1 MEHHKRQDP
10 TSFQTVQLFELRLG
24 AGTDPGAAAALDA
37 GVSVGAGAVAVA
49 VAVAVALLLLPR
61 PRARRAT
68 DSALGSALGIFPTL
82 TPFNAAALVLA
93 LALLGGSNAQ
103 EGLRLVGVQ
112 PQPSI
117 MRPSISCSRGNLRPG
132 GAREPAVL
140 ASPGRTGSKV
150 RPRRWSRRSMD
161 PRCCGSRSR

>member
-93 LALLGGSNAQ
+93 LALLGGVK
-103 EGLRLVGVQ
+103 R
-112 PQPSI
+112 
-117 MRPSISCSRGNLRPG
+117 
-132 GAREPAVL
+132 
-140 ASPGRTGSKV
+140 PGRTAS
-150 RPRRWSRRSMD
+150 
-161 PRCCGSRSR
+161 CGSAATAFDNATFNFMFPR